1 MSIEQPVDHINVD
14 QSVGENPVV
23 EDKNK
28 SLTHKIQ
35 ESTNNEVR
43 CQEKIERNNPVP
55 TIGDGDKVSKK
66 SLTVSSSEQTRSNAL
81 SSMSTTVNNAE
92 QDQNNLDEGTT
103 SVTSKKGID
112 KVTVNNAEKDQT
124 DQNNLDEGTTSVT

>member
-66 SLTVSSSEQTRSNAL
+66 SLIVSSSEQTRSNAL

-92 QDQNNLDEGTT
+92 
-103 SVTSKKGID
+103 
-112 KVTVNNAEKDQT
+112 KDQT
-124 DQNNLDEGTTSVT
+124 DQNNLDEGTHQKKA